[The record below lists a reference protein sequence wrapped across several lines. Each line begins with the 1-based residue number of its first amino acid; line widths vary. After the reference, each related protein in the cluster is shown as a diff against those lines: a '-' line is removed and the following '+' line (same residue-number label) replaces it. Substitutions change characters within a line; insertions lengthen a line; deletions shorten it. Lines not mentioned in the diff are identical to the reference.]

1 MGVGCICSHYSGNT
15 AWLGM
20 KAEVNGQRERNT
32 VEDKKRYIARFI
44 TNNQNL
50 PAGINGNREEDG

>member
-1 MGVGCICSHYSGNT
+1 
-15 AWLGM
+15 M
-20 KAEVNGQRERNT
+20 KAGVNGQRERNT